1 MTEFLQ
7 LIGRL
12 EPLDDQL
19 EGQLEE
25 ALQGSPDEAGEMN
38 STSGEREGSTAG
50 TELDVEPKKSVR
62 EPQRRKRPT
71 LTTAA
76 EVSVNYT
83 LKSLLTRL
91 QLSVFT

>member
-1 MTEFLQ
+1 MQ

-25 ALQGSPDEAGEMN
+25 ALQRSPDEAGEMN
-38 STSGEREGSTAG
+38 SSSGEREESTAG
-50 TELDVEPKKSVR
+50 TESAVELKKSVK

-71 LTTAA
+71 LA
-76 EVSVNYT
+76 EVSINYHT
-83 LKSLLTRL
+83 LESLLTHL
-91 QLSVFT
+91 